1 MGIAGPRVLDSWLT
15 RGPVYSWEGLGAT
28 AGRHLRETDW
38 MACSPGLV
46 GGGYRT
52 SFHTLNASE
61 DWVLALPLASF
72 PNGLAS
78 LTLSSCSSWSS
89 CPYLPVAS
97 SPLGGSLCP
106 HCFFPCYCLLSLSVA
121 SSLSSLFS
129 FSSHPGALGREL
141 PGGPERWPEAS
152 WGSEGDGA
160 CASMH

>member
-61 DWVLALPLASF
+61 DWVLALPLVSF

-78 LTLSSCSSWSS
+78 LTLSSCSVLVFLSLPPCHLLSS
-89 CPYLPVAS
+89 GRFPLP
-97 SPLGGSLCP
+97 SLFLSLLLFAFSFCR
-106 HCFFPCYCLLSLSVA
+106 LLSLF
-121 SSLSSLFS
+121 SL
-129 FSSHPGALGREL
+129 
-141 PGGPERWPEAS
+141 
-152 WGSEGDGA
+152 
-160 CASMH
+160 